1 MIASCFPGKS
11 AAVLTNSGTFQINL
25 IVFTKSGSVDPVEHL
40 LALLDNH
47 AVAGKLLLIEGHVD
61 GRHLL
66 VVDGHAALLDQPPGF
81 AVGSAQAAGYSSSMT
96 PILPSENRASGSC
109 VAGIFSLLPLPPN
122 SALAASCALSA
133 SASPCTSLVSS

>member
-1 MIASCFPGKS
+1 MIASRFPGKS

-47 AVAGKLLLIEGHVD
+47 AVAGKLLLIEGHCD

-81 AVGSAQAAGYSSSMT
+81 AGGSAQAAGHQQFDDADFAIGKPGFRQLRCLLYTS
-96 PILPSENRASGSC
+96 RC
-109 VAGIFSLLPLPPN
+109 V
-122 SALAASCALSA
+122 
-133 SASPCTSLVSS
+133 